1 MIENVIS
8 KSSVPEDPIH
18 SKNTLEWLLKLEPN
32 ADESMQI
39 AALGHDI
46 ERAMEKR
53 KVSRKDFSDFNEFK
67 DAHARNSA
75 EILMEIMEDCRAP
88 KYMTD
93 EVFRLVIRH
102 ETGGDP
108 KSDILRDSDGVSYF
122 DVNLPLYYKRNGREE
137 TRRRSLWGYMR
148 LSKRIKQV
156 VAGLSYEKEE
166 HNELL
171 KEIISAAE

>member
-1 MIENVIS
+1 
-8 KSSVPEDPIH
+8 
-18 SKNTLEWLLKLEPN
+18 
-32 ADESMQI
+32 
-39 AALGHDI
+39 
-46 ERAMEKR
+46 
-53 KVSRKDFSDFNEFK
+53 
-67 DAHARNSA
+67 
-75 EILMEIMEDCRAP
+75 MEIMEDCRAP